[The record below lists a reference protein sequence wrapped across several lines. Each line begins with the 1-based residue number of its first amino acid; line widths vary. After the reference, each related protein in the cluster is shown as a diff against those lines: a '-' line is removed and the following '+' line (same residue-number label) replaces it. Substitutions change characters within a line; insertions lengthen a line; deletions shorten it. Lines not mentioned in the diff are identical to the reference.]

1 MEKLTNL
8 NFTKIGDWEIKGDY
22 LNFIVPNKNNLLVAN
37 SLYVFVLNDQGNEK
51 IVYVGKTTQTLD
63 KRFYGYIRGNGLSTN
78 SKIHR
83 NIKKALG
90 EKKEVKIWALL
101 DETPLSWGIY
111 NINIAAG
118 LEDAFIEIEKPSWN
132 KGKTETEIIEVQVQ
146 VPNEI
151 EQTVFPVKIKKTY
164 YEFGIVNPGVKA
176 SSLLGKHNEPIK
188 ILIGKESKEI
198 SSFINRTANQNKS
211 VRIHAIKE
219 LAIYYQKEYNLG
231 EIATLKV
238 IDKNTI
244 QII

>member
-22 LNFIVPNKNNLLVAN
+22 LDYIVPNKNNLLVAN

-83 NIKKALG
+83 NIKKALI

-118 LEDAFIEIEKPSWN
+118 LEDAFIEIEKPLWN
-132 KGKTETEIIEVQVQ
+132 GGKTETEIIEVQVEI
-146 VPNEI
+146 PNKI
-151 EQTVFPVKIKKTY
+151 EQNMFPIKINKTY
-164 YEFGIVNPGVKA
+164 YE
-176 SSLLGKHNEPIK
+176 LG
-188 ILIGKESKEI
+188 
-198 SSFINRTANQNKS
+198 FINP
-211 VRIHAIKE
+211 
-219 LAIYYQKEYNLG
+219 
-231 EIATLKV
+231 
-238 IDKNTI
+238 
-244 QII
+244 